1 MILLMHFLYG
11 AKDKVTF
18 VLYSDK
24 LGFTQLLDLVI
35 DLRPVVKTWIDGKSY
50 DAIKSRILFLI
61 AG

>member
-1 MILLMHFLYG
+1 MILLMRFLYG

-35 DLRPVVKTWIDGKSY
+35 DLRPVVKT
-50 DAIKSRILFLI
+50 
-61 AG
+61 